1 MEAPSSSEMLGRYS
15 MGNATAL
22 ISEPQ
27 QVISYQVVAE
37 LCNLNGFH
45 FNGFSLLIIN
55 EIQKEQVCTQQQNSN
70 LLLCFIILQ
79 CN

>member
-27 QVISYQVVAE
+27 QVISYQVVAD
-37 LCNLNGFH
+37 LCNLNGLH
-45 FNGFSLLIIN
+45 FNGFSLVIIN
-55 EIQKEQVCTQQQNSN
+55 EIQKEQVCMQQQNSN
-70 LLLCFIILQ
+70 AYMYFCV
-79 CN
+79 